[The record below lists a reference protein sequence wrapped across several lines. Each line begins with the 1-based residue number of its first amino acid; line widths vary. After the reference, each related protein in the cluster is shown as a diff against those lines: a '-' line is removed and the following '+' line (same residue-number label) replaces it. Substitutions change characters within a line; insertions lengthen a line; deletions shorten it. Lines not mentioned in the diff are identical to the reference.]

1 MRKIIWEEMR
11 DGTIEF
17 SVICF
22 LQKRFFNLFALHFLI
37 YFSQFHTTFMKAV
50 IGNIP
55 LISKLIIVLLV
66 NKMYSC
72 DINLMMSNSEAA
84 GLF

>member
-1 MRKIIWEEMR
+1 MFSTEE
-11 DGTIEF
+11 I
-17 SVICF
+17 
-22 LQKRFFNLFALHFLI
+22 FNLFALHFLI

-66 NKMYSC
+66 SKMYSC
-72 DINLMMSNSEAA
+72 DINLMKSSSEAA

>member
-1 MRKIIWEEMR
+1 MFSTEE
-11 DGTIEF
+11 I
-17 SVICF
+17 
-22 LQKRFFNLFALHFLI
+22 FNLFALHFLI

-55 LISKLIIVLLV
+55 LISKLIITVLFLV
-66 NKMYSC
+66 NKMFSC